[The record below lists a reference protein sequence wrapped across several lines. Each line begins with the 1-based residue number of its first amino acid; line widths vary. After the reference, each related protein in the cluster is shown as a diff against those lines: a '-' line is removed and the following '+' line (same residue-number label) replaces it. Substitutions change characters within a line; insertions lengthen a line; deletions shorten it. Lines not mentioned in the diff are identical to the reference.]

1 MSAIHIPCGQFE
13 TKSEEDA
20 IAYLKPRLSPDWILL
35 SNFQHSS
42 RPTRV
47 PDDID
52 ILAIGPTGVF
62 VIEVKHW
69 DVAFL
74 KQNAAKVEYE
84 ADKLNGKARRI
95 ASRVQIDAFVP
106 GRFLLT
112 LGDAKYASREPVNGA
127 RFYSLKEWKDLLEVD
142 RPAVLKPEQVR
153 YLSNEVNPKIA
164 LGKDPRTF
172 GPYSNLELQTPKDDR
187 FRRVFRGI
195 HSSTRDRVI
204 LHRYDLS
211 ASDSKNPYEV
221 ASREYEAIRRLQKLP
236 SVPSIRDS
244 FQAVP
249 EFPGEIFFWSL
260 VDPSVPSIRDRID
273 PNKDPQN
280 LTTWPLCDRL
290 AFAAECACALRE
302 MHQSAAPELVG
313 VLHRNLSPSSIRRRS
328 NNKPVFTDFLF
339 AQLPGAATIA
349 SLWQP
354 RDEVRPYTAPE
365 ILESGLSVASQQSDI
380 YALCASLVPVF
391 EDIAD
396 PHASLAIDILRAG
409 ITPQKSARPSL
420 DDLSCE
426 LREIAAPSA
435 PTEQPSIPAR
445 YWDED
450 LEPRVF
456 NDKRYKILS
465 RLGGGGIGSTFKVVQ
480 VEQSGGEEFGTFVAK
495 VIEDESAAGQ
505 YLRAYQRAR
514 TCTVTTPHLAK
525 LFETASEWK
534 PDEIS
539 ALLEWIDGMPLAD
552 IAGYVT
558 VHAETQSVA
567 EPDDLALLW
576 IEQLCQAF
584 ASLHRAQLVHGDVSP
599 KNIIV
604 RGTEVVLTDYDMVT
618 PFGKTSCSRGT
629 LDYCSPN
636 TQAGGPLQ
644 PADDL
649 FSLSATFFHV
659 LFERPAFRY
668 SGVLSK
674 DHGPNWDGVNRTQFP
689 LATRFVERGLSD
701 HPFESTTEV
710 FAFIRDLR
718 RNSTLDSARL
728 VDPEPEPPVIWT
740 PQQEPWLSE
749 LLRSYPGGT
758 HGNRETRG
766 LDSDYSTRTYVP
778 TALDESLY
786 KRINDR
792 TVSLIILCGNA
803 GDGKT
808 AFLQHLASRLGMSNI
823 CSAQRIWKETLA
835 NGVQIYANLD
845 GSAAFSGRTA
855 EDLLDE
861 LFAPF
866 LDGQAPPN
874 RVHLLAINSGPLL
887 AWIEQQHD
895 EKPLVAQLESAL
907 GGDLNQLPSWM
918 AFVDLNARSL
928 VGGMDQNGRLSTH
941 FLDRLFEKMLGLDH
955 AWSRCSCCTAQT
967 RCPAWSSVQILR
979 EPASGWLLKRR
990 IYAALQA
997 VHQRGEI
1004 HATARELRAALTYIL
1019 FDVYECNDL
1028 HEDPNLA
1035 PASLAD
1041 RAFNSQSPFRQGE
1054 ILRELTLLDPA
1065 LEAHP
1070 AIDRQLRRENYG
1082 AKLGPARRQAYFR
1095 WSDEKIEQVG
1105 NSPGALALARGRHLQ
1120 RFIQVPAMAENE
1132 RAALCAALC
1141 QGIAR
1146 LEELPQLAFDCDPR
1160 SIPLRI
1166 TPRTPTESAFWVS
1179 KPLDHFRLSADLPL
1193 VSEPVEQLHNTLRLT
1208 YTYADNSEET
1218 LLLGSELFH
1227 LLLELKDGF
1236 QLSDTL
1242 SDDTFAHLSIFTQ
1255 RLVQEDERSMRCW
1268 NPMDEGTLYE
1278 FAIKPENGV
1287 QQIALTPIRQELI

>member
-1 MSAIHIPCGQFE
+1 MPATHVPCGEFE

-20 IAYLKPRLSPDWILL
+20 IAYLKPRLSSDWILL

-42 RPTRV
+42 KPTRA

-52 ILAIGPTGVF
+52 ILAVGPSGVF

-74 KQNAAKVEYE
+74 KQNTAKVEYE

-95 ASRVQIDAFVP
+95 ASRVNIDGFVP

-127 RFYSLKEWKDLLEVD
+127 RFYSLKEWKELLDVD

-153 YLSNEVNPKIA
+153 YLSNEINPKIA
-164 LGKDPRTF
+164 FGKDPRTF
-172 GPYSNLELQTPKDDR
+172 GPYCNLELQTPKDDR

-221 ASREYEAIRRLQKLP
+221 ASREYEAIRRLQKL
-236 SVPSIRDS
+236 SCVPSIRDS

-260 VDPSVPSIRDRID
+260 IDPSAPSIRDRID
-273 PNKDPQN
+273 PRKDAQH
-280 LTTWPLCDRL
+280 TVTWPVGDRVV
-290 AFAAECACALRE
+290 FAAECAVALNE
-302 MHQSAAPELVG
+302 MHHSAEPDLAS

-328 NNKPVFTDFLF
+328 NNKPIFTDFMF
-339 AQLPGAATIA
+339 AQLPGAATVA

-365 ILESGLSVASQQSDI
+365 ILESGLSVASRESDVF
-380 YALCASLVPVF
+380 AVCASLVPIF
-391 EDIAD
+391 DDIAD
-396 PHASLAIDILRAG
+396 PHASLALNILRPG

-420 DDLSCE
+420 DDLARD
-426 LREIAAPSA
+426 LRGITDPLLPLEQAPI
-435 PTEQPSIPAR
+435 PSR

-450 LEPRVF
+450 LAPRVF
-456 NDKRYKILS
+456 NDKSYKILS

-480 VEQSGGEEFGTFVAK
+480 VEKSGGEEFGTFVAK
-495 VIEDESAAGQ
+495 VIEDEGAAEQ
-505 YLRAYQRAR
+505 CLRAYQRAR

-525 LFETASEWK
+525 LFETASDWK
-534 PDEIS
+534 PHEIS

-567 EPDDLALLW
+567 EPDDLALRW

-604 RGTEVVLTDYDMVT
+604 RGTEVVLTDYDTVT
-618 PFGKTSCSRGT
+618 PFGKASCSRGT
-629 LDYCSPN
+629 LDYCSLN

-644 PADDL
+644 PVDDL
-649 FSLSATFFHV
+649 ASLSATFFHV
-659 LFERPAFRY
+659 LFERPPFRY
-668 SGVLSK
+668 SGVLTK
-674 DHGPNWDGVNRTQFP
+674 DRGPNWDGVNRAQFP
-689 LATRFVERGLSD
+689 LATRFIERGLSD
-701 HPFESTTEV
+701 HPFESTADA

-718 RNSTLDSARL
+718 STALRDTPP
-728 VDPEPEPPVIWT
+728 VEHPEPEPPTTWT

-749 LLRSYPGGT
+749 LLRSYPGGM

-766 LDSDYSTRTYVP
+766 LDSDYATRTYVP
-778 TALDESLY
+778 TVLDESLY
-786 KRINDR
+786 NRINDR
-792 TVSLIILCGNA
+792 SVALIVLCGNA

-808 AFLQHLASRLGMSNI
+808 AFLQHLASRLGMS
-823 CSAQRIWKETLA
+823 SVSSSQRIWKEKLA
-835 NGVQIYANLD
+835 NGLEIYANLD

-855 EDLLDE
+855 DDLLNE

-866 LDGQAPPN
+866 LDGHAPLN

-887 AWIEQQHD
+887 AWIEQQD
-895 EKPLVAQLESAL
+895 SEKPLVFQLESAL
-907 GGDLNQLPSWM
+907 EGELNQLPAWM

-928 VGGMDQNGRLSTH
+928 VGGMDQNGRLSTD
-941 FLDRLFEKMLGLDH
+941 FLDRLFEKMLAVDH
-955 AWSRCSCCTAQT
+955 AWSHCSGCTAQT
-967 RCPAWSSVQILR
+967 RCPAWSSVQILSDPTR
-979 EPASGWLLKRR
+979 GEILKRR

-1019 FDVYECNDL
+1019 FDVYQCNDL
-1028 HEDPNLA
+1028 HDDPNVSPA
-1035 PASLAD
+1035 PLAD

-1070 AIDRQLRRENYG
+1070 AIDRQLRREDRG
-1082 AKLGPARRQAYFR
+1082 IQLGRARRQAYFS
-1095 WSDEKIEQVG
+1095 WSSEKIEQVG

-1120 RFIQVPAMAENE
+1120 RFLQVPAMTESE
-1132 RAALCAALC
+1132 RADLCVALC

-1179 KPLDHFRLSADLPL
+1179 KPLDRFRLGADLPR
-1193 VSEPVEQLHNTLRLT
+1193 VSEPIEQLHNTLRLT
-1208 YTYADNSEET
+1208 YTYADDSEET

-1242 SDDTFAHLSIFTQ
+1242 SDNTFSHLSIFTQ

-1268 NPMDEGTLYE
+1268 NPMDERTLYE
-1278 FAIKPENGV
+1278 FAIKPKNGM
-1287 QQIALTPIRQELI
+1287 QQIVLTPMHQELV